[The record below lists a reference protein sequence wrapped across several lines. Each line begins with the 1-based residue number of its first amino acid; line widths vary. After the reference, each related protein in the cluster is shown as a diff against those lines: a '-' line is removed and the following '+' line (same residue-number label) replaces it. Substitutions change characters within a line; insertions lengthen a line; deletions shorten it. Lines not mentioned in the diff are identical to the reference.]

1 MSGDV
6 HIRISL
12 IWEAKGEVVNSR
24 QTWKRWSGVV
34 MSDTVK
40 TLVDF
45 ILFFEWC
52 CDKHGSLPDISFL
65 G

>member
-1 MSGDV
+1 MIQFRRRSDVRGDV
-6 HIRISL
+6 HIHISL

-24 QTWKRWSGVV
+24 QAWKRWSGVA

-45 ILFFEWC
+45 ILFFE
-52 CDKHGSLPDISFL
+52 
-65 G
+65 